1 MPGGNGNN
9 NGNNGGT
16 DNGSD
21 DDDVIDATENR
32 INGGDGD
39 DTITGTD
46 GADRINA
53 GDGNDVITGGAGN
66 DTIYGN
72 DGNDTAIFSGDIR
85 DYSFSDGKGNSFI
98 VDGDDGIDTLKHID
112 TLVFDNYTLN
122 LDGSNNAALIDDHAV
137 TVSEDGDGTVNLL
150 SGAWDYE
157 NDSLTVTSVSAGTLS
172 GSNLTYDAADSFD
185 YLAVGETAEVV
196 VDYTVSDG
204 IDTSAATVTVT
215 ITGENDGPIA
225 VNDSDTTGENTAII
239 VDVLAND
246 TDVDLSD
253 THTVDSVSINSGDGT
268 VSIVGGQVQYD
279 PGTDY
284 DYLAIGETAEVE
296 LAYTMSDNN
305 GGTSDAIV
313 TLTITGEND
322 APELA
327 GGGSGSVTQVAVEA
341 DSGEA
346 GPLVFTVEQYTG
358 YQSNS
363 LADLQNYAANNT
375 ANYTAETDVIDFT
388 DDPAGFSGEI
398 PGSSPWPAA
407 DATGAS
413 GTGGINDIFF
423 ARITTDFS
431 VANGDTYTFRTYND
445 DGVFLMVDGQL
456 IISDTG
462 YHPEAPFEG
471 SITLAPG
478 AHTIELF
485 FYEYGGEAS
494 LELSVRDSSGEYQ
507 LLGAVGGLAEPADPE
522 LTDSGTLDFT
532 DADLSDSHTVS
543 IEATGSNYLGTF
555 SAFVSDPSE
564 GDGSGE
570 VTWDFAVN
578 NSAIASLGEGE
589 SLVQTYDVTVTDEN
603 GAETTETV
611 IITLMGTN
619 DDPVASGVG
628 TTGTVTEDSGAGQV
642 AAGTVEA
649 TDVDAS
655 DELVWSGD
663 AVGSYGSLTVDADG
677 NWEYTLDND
686 NADVQAL
693 DAASDPLLDTFTLT
707 VSDGFSTTT
716 EEVTLTINGADEA
729 AVPEIS
735 EGNLEAGGSAVG
747 SVAQAGFYNSANPD
761 HSDFWYV
768 QLEAGTVVTI
778 QVDRIEAALD
788 PALFVFQ
795 GAIDDPLDHFG
806 TSIDFGS
813 EAGYIGF
820 ADDEIPHA
828 GPFGDPLFTFTVP
841 ETGLYTLIVTNY
853 LSGGDHGGDFEFDY
867 QISVDVV

>member
-16 DNGSD
+16 NNGSD

-46 GADRINA
+46 GADRVNA
-53 GDGNDVITGGAGN
+53 GDGDDVITGGAGN

-72 DGNDTAIFSGDIR
+72 DGNDTAVFSGDIR
-85 DYSFSDGKGNSFI
+85 DYSFSDGRGNSFI
-98 VDGDDGIDTLKHID
+98 VDGDDGVDTLKHID

-122 LDGSNNAALIDDHAV
+122 LDGSNNAALLDDHTL
-137 TVSEDGDGTVNLL
+137 TVSEDGDGSLDLL
-150 SGAWDYE
+150 AGAWDYE
-157 NDSLTVTSVSAGTLS
+157 DDTLTVTSTSAGTLD
-172 GSNLTYDAADSFD
+172 GSNLTFDAAGSFD
-185 YLAVGETAEVV
+185 YLAVGETADVV

-204 IDTSAATVTVT
+204 TDTSAATVTVT
-215 ITGENDGPIA
+215 VTGENDGPVA
-225 VNDSDTTGENTAII
+225 VDDSATTGENTAVM

-253 THTVDSVSINSGDGT
+253 THTVDAVSISSGGGSA
-268 VSIVGGQVQYD
+268 SIVDGQVQWD
-279 PGTDY
+279 PGSDY
-284 DYLAIGETAEVE
+284 DYLAVGETATVE

-305 GGTSDAIV
+305 GGTDDATV
-313 TLTITGEND
+313 TLTVTGEND
-322 APELA
+322 APEMA
-327 GGGSGSVTQVAVEA
+327 GGDTGSVTAEA
-341 DSGEA
+341 TDPGAGEA

-358 YQSNS
+358 FQSNS
-363 LADLQNYAANNT
+363 LAVLQNYAATNT
-375 ANYTAETDVIDFT
+375 ANYTIETDVIDFT

-407 DATGAS
+407 EATGAV
-413 GTGGINDIFF
+413 GTGGINNSFF

-431 VANGDTYTFRTYND
+431 VADGDTYTFRTYND
-445 DGVFLMVDGQL
+445 DGVFLMIDGVL
-456 IISDTG
+456 VISDTG

-478 AHTIELF
+478 DHTLELF
-485 FYEYGGEAS
+485 FFEGGGEAS
-494 LELSVRDSSGEYQ
+494 LELSVRNSSGDYE
-507 LLGAVGGLAEPADPE
+507 LLGAAGGLAEPANTT
-522 LTDSGTLDFT
+522 LTDSGALDFT
-532 DADLSDSHTVS
+532 DVDLSDTHTVS
-543 IEATGSNYLGTF
+543 VEATGNGYLGTF
-555 SAFVSDPSE
+555 AAAITDDAT
-564 GDGSGE
+564 GDGAGQVS
-570 VTWDFAVN
+570 WDFEVD
-578 NSAIASLGEGE
+578 NSALISLGEGE
-589 SLVQTYDVTVTDEN
+589 SLVQTYDVTVTDNN
-603 GAETTETV
+603 GEETTETV
-611 IITLMGTN
+611 TITLEGTN
-619 DDPVASGVG
+619 DAPVASGVG
-628 TTGTVTEDSGAGQV
+628 NTGSVTEDSGDGQV

-649 TDVDAS
+649 TDVDAN
-655 DELVWSGD
+655 DTLVWSGD
-663 AVGSYGSLTVDADG
+663 AVGTYGSLTVDADG

-693 DAASDPLLDTFTLT
+693 DAASDPLTDTFTLT
-707 VSDGFSTTT
+707 VSDGTTTTT
-716 EEVTLTINGADEA
+716 EDVTLTINGADEA

-735 EGNLEAGGSAVG
+735 EGNLEAGSSAIG
-747 SVAQAGFYNSANPD
+747 SVAQAGFFNSANPD

-795 GAIDDPLDHFG
+795 GAIDDPLDYFG

-813 EAGYIGF
+813 EEGYIGF
-820 ADDEIPHA
+820 ADDEIPHP

-867 QISVDVV
+867 QISVGVA